1 MNEATEQA
9 IQPESTAELPAAA
22 QAPVVQ
28 TPAEVVSG
36 SGSRTEFLQ
45 QLPEEI
51 RDHPSLSS
59 INDVSNLGL
68 SFVNAQRLIGADK
81 LPLPKNPT
89 EEDLE
94 KIYNRL
100 GRPESPQDYGIKPD
114 GVYLDEGVVNS
125 FTDVAHK
132 LGLNSNQAKGILDYY
147 TSSIQ
152 QNDEFIASESKKT
165 VELTESNLKAEW
177 GSSYDDKLDRAVSA
191 AEEFASSDLL
201 QIKLEDGT
209 KIGNHPAF
217 IKAFSNIAEFKS
229 KVTSED
235 TIQESTVNSRLT
247 SKDAQARLNAIYGDT
262 SHAYW
267 DKKNPVARQ
276 KAVEEVKDLMEMVHG
291 TE

>member
-89 EEDLE
+89 EEDLN
-94 KIYNRL
+94 KIYIRL

-114 GVYLDEGVVNS
+114 GVFLDEGVVNS

-152 QNDEFIASESKKT
+152 NHDEFIASESKKT

-177 GSSYDDKLDRAVSA
+177 GSSYEDKLDRAVSA

>member
-9 IQPESTAELPAAA
+9 IQPESTDELPAAA

-89 EEDLE
+89 EEDLN

-152 QNDEFIASESKKT
+152 NHDEFIASESKKT

-191 AEEFASSDLL
+191 AEEFASPDLL

>member
-9 IQPESTAELPAAA
+9 IQPESTDELPAAA

-89 EEDLE
+89 EEDLN

-152 QNDEFIASESKKT
+152 NHDEFIASESKKT

>member
-1 MNEATEQA
+1 MNEAMEQV
-9 IQPESTAELPAAA
+9 IQPESVAEDTSVAET
-22 QAPVVQ
+22 PVIQ
-28 TPAEVVSG
+28 TPSEVVSG
-36 SGSRTEFLQ
+36 SGSRTEFLH

-89 EEDLE
+89 EDDLNN
-94 KIYNRL
+94 IYNKL
-100 GRPESPQDYGIKPD
+100 GRPEDPQGYGIKAD
-114 GVYLDEGVVNS
+114 GQYLDENVVSS
-125 FTDVAHK
+125 FSDVAHK
-132 LGLNSNQAKGILDYY
+132 LGLNLDQAKGILNYY

-152 QNDEFIASESKKT
+152 QNDEFRSGENQKAI
-165 VELTESNLKAEW
+165 ELTESNLKAEW
-177 GSSYDDKLDRAVSA
+177 GSSYEEKIDRAVSV
-191 AEEFASSDLL
+191 AEEFASKHLL
-201 QIKLEDGT
+201 QMTLEDGT
-209 KIGNHPAF
+209 KIGNHPEF
-217 IKAFSNIAEFKS
+217 IKAFSGIADFKS

-235 TIQESTVNSRLT
+235 TIQESAVNSRLT
-247 SKDAQARLNAIYGDT
+247 SRDAQARLNSIYSDT

>member
-89 EEDLE
+89 EEDLN

-152 QNDEFIASESKKT
+152 NHDEFIASESKKT

-177 GSSYDDKLDRAVSA
+177 GSSYEDKLDRAVSA